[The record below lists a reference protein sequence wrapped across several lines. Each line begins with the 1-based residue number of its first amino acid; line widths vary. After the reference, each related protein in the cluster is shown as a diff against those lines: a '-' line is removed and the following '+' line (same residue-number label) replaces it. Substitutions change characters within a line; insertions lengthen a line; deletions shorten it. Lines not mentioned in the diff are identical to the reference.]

1 MLHRLVFPIF
11 VLSTLLAAC
20 SYFGDGDAIP
30 KTDPLRTELPPANV
44 PTYGKGDRYTY
55 DNPKET
61 WTVVD
66 IANDLVHWKS
76 SLGSSQVTV
85 FDPLMPS
92 VEWTLA
98 DKTSATRKILEWNGR
113 MFPLKAGNKLTFKDA
128 FRLGEDTALMHYVWN
143 CYAGQPR
150 RIRVPAGLFATYP
163 VLCGRSDG
171 YRAQGYYAPAVNK
184 AVSIT
189 YVEPDGRTTVRS
201 LQSFKLGNG
210 QRIAAKPG
218 TSLPRGW
225 SEAALKRLTP
235 LAAKPVKRVP
245 PPSSTTAT
253 AGRESEPQ
261 TTAVTPSVP
270 SAPKTA
276 TVSVGRYLVQLSS
289 LSAPLSARKEWT
301 RLQKAF
307 PDLFGERVLVLEKRL
322 IEGRGTFYRV
332 QTGRYET
339 LKDAR
344 AVCDTLKAKRQDCL
358 VIMR

>member
-1 MLHRLVFPIF
+1 MLHRLILPIF
-11 VLSTLLAAC
+11 VLSALLAAC
-20 SYFGDGDAIP
+20 SYFGDGDGMP
-30 KTDPLRTELPPANV
+30 KTDSLRTELPPADV

-76 SLGSSQVTV
+76 SLGNSQVTV

-92 VEWTLA
+92 IEWTLA
-98 DKTSATRKILEWNGR
+98 DKTRATRKILEWNGR
-113 MFPLKAGNKLTFKDA
+113 MFPLKAGNKLTFKEA
-128 FRLGEDTALMHYVWN
+128 FRLGEDTASTRYVWN

-150 RIRVPAGLFATYP
+150 QIRVPAGQFATYP
-163 VLCGRSDG
+163 VFCERNDG
-171 YRAQGYYAPAVNK
+171 YRAQAYYAPVVNK

-189 YVEPDGRTTVRS
+189 YMEPDGRTIVRS

-225 SEAALKRLTP
+225 SEAAVERLTP
-235 LAAKPVKRVP
+235 HAAKLFKRVP
-245 PPSSTTAT
+245 RPLPTIAA
-253 AGRESEPQ
+253 AGMGSEPQ
-261 TTAVTPSVP
+261 TIAVTPSAP
-270 SAPKTA
+270 STPKTA
-276 TVSVGRYLVQLSS
+276 TVSGGRYLVQLSS

-307 PDLFGERVLVLEKRL
+307 PDLFGERELVLEKRL
-322 IEGRGTFYRV
+322 IAGRGTFYRV
-332 QTGRYET
+332 QTGRYEA
-339 LKDAR
+339 LKEAR
-344 AVCDTLKAKRQDCL
+344 AVCDSLKAKKQDCL
-358 VIMR
+358 VIKR